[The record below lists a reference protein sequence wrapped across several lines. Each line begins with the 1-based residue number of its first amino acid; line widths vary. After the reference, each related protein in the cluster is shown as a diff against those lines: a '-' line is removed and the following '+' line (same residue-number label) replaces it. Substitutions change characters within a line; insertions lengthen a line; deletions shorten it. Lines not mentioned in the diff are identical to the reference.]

1 MTAKHPGIHLWLV
14 HVLLYGKA
22 VEVDTNA
29 TTNDEANGILST
41 VIDSGKE
48 KELDEEYVSL
58 FRLMAVN
65 NGDSITYVMIFL
77 WCLTSWIEGAMI
89 CTF

>member
-1 MTAKHPGIHLWLV
+1 M
-14 HVLLYGKA
+14 YGKA